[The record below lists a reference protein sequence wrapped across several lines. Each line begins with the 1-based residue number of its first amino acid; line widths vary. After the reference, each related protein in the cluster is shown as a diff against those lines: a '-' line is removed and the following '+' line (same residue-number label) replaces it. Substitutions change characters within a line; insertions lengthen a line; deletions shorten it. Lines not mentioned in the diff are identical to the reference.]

1 MNYNL
6 DLEYSIIGTLIT
18 SFKEAIKYFDKTEPD
33 YFFNTINQETLKKAK
48 ECYMNRKE
56 FTEFTALEHLKSTG
70 LSEKAA
76 MTYILKC
83 TENVIT
89 FYVLKSNLRDLEELY
104 RKRELEII
112 LSQALGSREGFDTN
126 TDRLIQELYDLR
138 KNSKDRK
145 KKMKDMMTSV
155 TEYIDFLENKDDG
168 NKVDTGFS
176 LIDSML
182 KGMFKGQLIGLAA
195 RPGCG
200 KSAFSSNV
208 ALNVAKKGKT
218 VAIFSQEMEAYEIVE
233 RWMANQTYIPMDNL
247 ITKFE
252 GIPENIKDTSF
263 GKIINKAND
272 LSKLPIYIA
281 DITKLTTSDIR
292 TECQQFKNLGLIII
306 DYLQLMMPVKR
317 EQNRN
322 LEIGQITRDLKIL
335 ASELQCPILLLSQLN
350 RVKDETDKPSL
361 NDYRDSGAIEQDLV
375 KSMMLWKINPE
386 ESIFGLTI
394 NKNRRGSTGDV
405 ELYFNGSYMM
415 FQEKGLHKEE
425 KKKKGRGWSDLE

>member
-18 SFKEAIKYFDKTEPD
+18 SFKQAIKYFDKTEPE
-33 YFFNTINQETLKKAK
+33 YFFNSTNQEVFNKAK
-48 ECYMNRKE
+48 ECYVGRKD
-56 FTEFTALEHLKSTG
+56 FTEFTAIEHLKSIG

-76 MTYILKC
+76 VNHVLKC

-89 FYVLKSNLRDLEELY
+89 FYVLKSNLKDLEELY
-104 RKRELEII
+104 RKRELEIL
-112 LSQALGSREGFDTN
+112 LSQALGSREDFDTN
-126 TDRLIQELYDLR
+126 TDRLLQELYNLR
-138 KNSKDRK
+138 KNSKK
-145 KKMKDMMTSV
+145 KQMKNMMTSV
-155 TEYIDFLENKDDG
+155 SEYVDFLQSKEDG
-168 NKVDTGFS
+168 NRCDTGFP

-200 KSAFSSNV
+200 KSAFGANV
-208 ALNVAKKGKT
+208 ALNVAKKGKK
-218 VAIFSQEMEAYEIVE
+218 VAIFSQEMEAYELVE
-233 RWMANQTYIPMDNL
+233 RWMSNQTFIPMDNL

-252 GIPENIKDTSF
+252 GVPENIKDTAYY
-263 GKIINKAND
+263 KIMHKAND

-281 DITKLTTSDIR
+281 DITKLTTADIR
-292 TECQQFKNLGLIII
+292 TECQQFKDLGLIVI
-306 DYLQLMMPVKR
+306 DYLQLMMPVKK

-386 ESIFGLTI
+386 ENIYGLTI

-405 ELYFNGSYMM
+405 ELDFNGSYMM
-415 FQEKGLHKEE
+415 FREKGIHKEE
-425 KKKKGRGWSDLE
+425 KKRRGRGWSELE